1 MSGDDH
7 VSLLCS
13 LIKVVTSG
21 GLQQYFE
28 SFMHSQLIFRLLEKL
43 FYGAYIEIFLV
54 DKAYFQCINVFLA
67 SKLGLRTSSAWNNM
81 LLYLLYVHFNSMF
94 GLWILFMWHQLNQ
107 NGAGLA
113 FFLNEL
119 ILLNYH
125 HRSRST
131 TRWQMR
137 STSNA
142 NQTAQQGPVSGSYI
156 VLDGGIPRT
165 WHVVSVF
172 NYLAK

>member
-28 SFMHSQLIFRLLEKL
+28 SFMHSQLIFGLLEKL

-67 SKLGLRTSSAWNNM
+67 SKLGLADIFCM
-81 LLYLLYVHFNSMF
+81 KQYVA
-94 GLWILFMWHQLNQ
+94 I
-107 NGAGLA
+107 
-113 FFLNEL
+113 
-119 ILLNYH
+119 
-125 HRSRST
+125 
-131 TRWQMR
+131 
-137 STSNA
+137 
-142 NQTAQQGPVSGSYI
+142 PV
-156 VLDGGIPRT
+156 VCPL
-165 WHVVSVF
+165 
-172 NYLAK
+172 